1 MTERPGGGT
10 AVIGFD
16 SAWTD
21 QVLAPGALAIIRVR
35 PDGTREFVPPRLV
48 RFAGAL
54 DAITAEAAQSARR
67 FVAIDQPT
75 IVPNLTGSRPV
86 DRVAASVIS
95 WVGGGVQPANRS
107 KLGMFDDAAPI
118 WRFKADLGASDD
130 ALAARGAEAGLFV
143 AEVFPA
149 LALTSF
155 EPAFCGRKL
164 RPCYNPDRRKTFQ
177 LEDWH
182 RVLAVVA
189 ATGAALGLPD
199 LGEWCRHHGGDDPT
213 RRPGKGEQD
222 LLDAVI
228 CALIGYIWL
237 YEPATRSMMIGDL
250 ATGYMITPAAG
261 EARRR
266 LAAKAVQ
273 LQVSTN

>member
-1 MTERPGGGT
+1 M
-10 AVIGFD
+10 
-16 SAWTD
+16 
-21 QVLAPGALAIIRVR
+21 
-35 PDGTREFVPPRLV
+35 
-48 RFAGAL
+48 
-54 DAITAEAAQSARR
+54 
-67 FVAIDQPT
+67 AIDQPT

-130 ALAARGAEAGLFV
+130 ALAARGAEAGLFI

-164 RPCYNPDRRKTFQ
+164 RPCYNPDRRKTFR

-189 ATGAALGLPD
+189 ATGAALGLRT
-199 LGEWCRHHGGDDPT
+199 WPT
-213 RRPGKGEQD
+213 GAGSMAATTPHAGPARASRTCSTRSSARLSAISGSMRRPSGR
-222 LLDAVI
+222 
-228 CALIGYIWL
+228 C
-237 YEPATRSMMIGDL
+237 
-250 ATGYMITPAAG
+250 
-261 EARRR
+261 
-266 LAAKAVQ
+266 
-273 LQVSTN
+273 

>member
-1 MTERPGGGT
+1 MNKPAVTT
-10 AVIGFD
+10 SVIGFD

-21 QVLAPGALAIIRVR
+21 QVRAPGAIALIRVHA
-35 PDGTREFVPPRLV
+35 DGTRSFVPPRLV

-54 DAITAEAAQSARR
+54 EAIAAEAAISARR
-67 FVAIDQPT
+67 FVALDQPT
-75 IVPNLTGSRPV
+75 IVPNLTGARPV

-107 KLGMFDDAAPI
+107 KIGMFDDAAPI
-118 WRFKADLGASDD
+118 WAFKRELKASDD
-130 ALAARGAEAGLFV
+130 GRAARAAVSGLFI

-149 LALTSF
+149 LALPSLD
-155 EPAFCGRKL
+155 AGFCGRKL
-164 RPCYNPDRRKTFQ
+164 RPCYNPERRKTFR

-182 RVLAVVA
+182 RVLAVVESTA
-189 ATGAALGLPD
+189 RALD
-199 LGEWCRHHGGDDPT
+199 LNEVAGWCRHHAGDDPA

-237 YEPATRSMMIGDL
+237 YAPAERSMMIGDL
-250 ATGYMITPAAG
+250 ERGYMITPAAG
-261 EARRR
+261 EARAR
-266 LAAKAVQ
+266 LEAKARS
-273 LQVSTN
+273 LQVPII

>member
-1 MTERPGGGT
+1 MTARPERGT
-10 AVIGFD
+10 AVFGFD

-21 QVLAPGALAIIRVR
+21 QVRAPGALALIRVR
-35 PDGTREFVPPRLV
+35 PDGKRDFVPPRLV

-54 DAITAEAAQSARR
+54 EAITAEAAQSARR

-130 ALAARGAEAGLFV
+130 ALSARGAETGLFI

-164 RPCYNPDRRKTFQ
+164 RPCYNPDRRKTFR

-189 ATGAALGLPD
+189 ATGAALGLDD
-199 LGEWCRHHGGDDPT
+199 LAHWCRQHGGDDPT

-237 YEPATRSMMIGDL
+237 YAAAERSMMIGDL
-250 ATGYMITPAAG
+250 VQGYMITPAAG

-266 LAAKAVQ
+266 LEDKAIALKVP
-273 LQVSTN
+273 TN